1 MAILINKILDEV
13 RVLGCSDLH
22 FTNGIN
28 PVVRLNGQL
37 RKMSGYE
44 EMNEEGILEIV
55 EQMTNEQQRRSIAQ
69 HKDTDFS
76 FTTRSGY
83 RHRVNVFFQR
93 GFTAI
98 AIRLLR
104 NDIPTLEDLFLPP
117 ILGEF
122 AMRPRG
128 LVLVT
133 GPTGSGKSTTL
144 AGMIDYINVSR
155 SAHVITIE
163 DPIEYVHEHKR
174 CMVNQREVGMD
185 VPDFASALRAALRE
199 DPDVILVGEMRDF
212 ETVSAAVTAAET
224 GHLVL
229 STLHTTS
236 APDTIN
242 RIIDVYPEHQQVQIR
257 TQLANTLVGVISQ
270 TLLPKRDGSGRIAAM
285 EILNVTDACA
295 AMIRDNKVHLIQ
307 SAIQT
312 GKQNGMMCLDQE
324 LARMAKQG
332 IVYEAD
338 ALERCQDKA
347 EFYRYLTQCNT
358 EFIFYGLSTANFG
371 IISAQFVQIR
381 LEHCAKR
388 QNGT

>member
-44 EMNEEGILEIV
+44 EMTEEGILEIV

-324 LARMAKQG
+324 LARLAKQG

-347 EFYRYLTQCNT
+347 EFYRYFN
-358 EFIFYGLSTANFG
+358 AM
-371 IISAQFVQIR
+371 
-381 LEHCAKR
+381 
-388 QNGT
+388 

>member
-44 EMNEEGILEIV
+44 AMNEEGIMEIV
-55 EQMTNEQQRRSIAQ
+55 EQMTNETQRKSIAQ

-270 TLLPKRDGSGRIAAM
+270 TLLPKRDGTGRIAAM

-347 EFYRYLTQCNT
+347 EFYRYFN
-358 EFIFYGLSTANFG
+358 AM
-371 IISAQFVQIR
+371 
-381 LEHCAKR
+381 
-388 QNGT
+388 

>member
-270 TLLPKRDGSGRIAAM
+270 TLLPKRDGSGRIA
-285 EILNVTDACA
+285 
-295 AMIRDNKVHLIQ
+295 MIRDNKVHLIQ

-347 EFYRYLTQCNT
+347 EFYRYFN
-358 EFIFYGLSTANFG
+358 AM
-371 IISAQFVQIR
+371 
-381 LEHCAKR
+381 
-388 QNGT
+388 